1 MSNKRTFSK
10 FSQPEEQKK
19 FCSVCHKAGKTEREY
34 TSHFIK
40 STPGPNGIVI
50 CPTILSSECKF
61 CLQRGHWA
69 SEEHCPALRE
79 KKKREKKE
87 QYNTSKRQSHSV
99 VVSSTAT
106 KRVHLQKLSAY
117 DALSYDSDNETA
129 PAPSKKEEFPA
140 LGNASVKV
148 TKLPTAGSYA
158 DMAKKEVKI
167 IVREEE
173 PTLNYEVLT
182 ARGVQE
188 ERQKSNLFATAVTSG
203 RAGNFEFLGDYD
215 GEEYDGEE
223 YDGEEYD
230 GEEYEHEM
238 QWRVPNMKLSHID
251 DDNW

>member
-1 MSNKRTFSK
+1 MANKRTFSK

-34 TSHFIK
+34 TNHFIK

-61 CLQRGHWA
+61 CFQRGHWA
-69 SEEHCPALRE
+69 SEEHCPSLRE

-87 QYNTSKRQSHSV
+87 QYNRQQPV

-106 KRVHLQKLSAY
+106 KRVHLHKLSAY
-117 DALSYDSDNETA
+117 DALSYDSDNETT

-140 LGNASVKV
+140 LGNARVKV
-148 TKLPTAGSYA
+148 IKLPTAGSYA
-158 DMAKKEVKI
+158 DMAKKEVTI

-173 PTLNYEVLT
+173 PTLDYEVLT

-203 RAGNFEFLGDYD
+203 RAGNFEFLGDYED
-215 GEEYDGEE
+215 DEYDGEE
-223 YDGEEYD
+223 YND
-230 GEEYEHEM
+230 EEYEDEM
-238 QWRVPNMKLSHID
+238 QWRVPNMKFSHID